1 MIKNALFALPL
12 LLLPL
17 AGCEHASHAGTPAG
31 ASNAA
36 ASTAAVGDDATI
48 PRIASGT
55 KMVCPVSHEDFTVG
69 AKTVQ
74 VTYKGKRYAF
84 CCADCRPDF
93 EKNPAKYAK

>member
-1 MIKNALFALPL
+1 MTKTMLLGLPL

-17 AGCEHASHAGTPAG
+17 AGCDGVAHAAPTQ
-31 ASNAA
+31 A
-36 ASTAAVGDDATI
+36 ASQAAAAVGDDPAV
-48 PRIASGT
+48 PRIPVGT
-55 KMVCPVSHEDFTVG
+55 KMKCPVSGEDFTVK
-69 AKTVQ
+69 AKTQQ